1 MPISKPLP
9 GSFGKLV
16 KVGFLSVCIATPMA
30 TCLAESYSSTQ
41 NGSFEL
47 AAVKGARSH
56 QMRQRNLSR
65 HIQKIYRVNPRKADT
80 IVNAAFDSGAR
91 YNVTPELI
99 LAIIAVESTFRARA
113 VGPKGSRGLMQ
124 VLPRAHPRKIRE
136 IGGAHALFDPNKNI
150 RTGARILSDYLR
162 KSGGNLR
169 NGLLR
174 YNGSYG
180 TRSRY
185 ADKVLRV
192 YSRLRKINR
201 GTQTS
206 MRSVPVTTDS
216 SSLIALASATSVVNP
231 NGSQSY

>member
-16 KVGFLSVCIATPMA
+16 KVGFLTVCIATPMA
-30 TCLAESYSSTQ
+30 TCLAESHSSTQ

-56 QMRQRNLSR
+56 QMRQRNLSQY
-65 HIQKIYRVNPRKADT
+65 IQKTYRVRARKADT
-80 IVNAAFDSGAR
+80 IVNAAFNSGAR
-91 YNVTPELI
+91 YDVAPELI
-99 LAIIAVESTFRARA
+99 LAIIAVESTFRAQA

-124 VLPRAHPRKIRE
+124 VLPRAHPRKVRA
-136 IGGAHALFDPNKNI
+136 IGGVKALFDPNKNI
-150 RTGARILSDYLR
+150 RTGSKILSDYLR

-169 NGLLR
+169 KGLLR

-192 YSRLRKINR
+192 YSRLKKINR

-206 MRSVPVTTDS
+206 MRSMPVTVDPT
-216 SSLIALASATSVVNP
+216 SLVALAAATTTVGS